1 MRLPISEHFLSVQ
14 GEGILAG
21 IPSFFLRL
29 SGCNLRC
36 TWCDTPHASW
46 EPDGTV
52 QSIDELVAPI
62 ERHIASGGLVRHCV
76 VTGGEPLIFAHLP
89 ALLAR
94 LRQLGMHITI
104 ETAGTV
110 TLAGLGNG
118 APSPVATGA
127 AARAEAPSPALV
139 QLMSISPKLRNST
152 PWNDARDTDG
162 TWAKRHEARRLNIP
176 ALASLLRGP
185 WESQLKFVVS
195 HERDL
200 AEIEELLAA
209 LDGVLGGALRRV
221 RGSPP
226 GDSAAGSLDR
236 SRVLLMPE
244 GTHQAPPGSHAWLAK
259 ACIERGFRYCH
270 RVHIDLFG
278 HVRGT

>member
-1 MRLPISEHFLSVQ
+1 
-14 GEGILAG
+14 
-21 IPSFFLRL
+21 
-29 SGCNLRC
+29 
-36 TWCDTPHASW
+36 
-46 EPDGTV
+46 
-52 QSIDELVAPI
+52 
-62 ERHIASGGLVRHCV
+62 VRHCV

-89 ALLAR
+89 ALLVR

-118 APSPVATGA
+118 APSPAATGA

-162 TWAKRHEARRLNIP
+162 TWAARHEARRLNIP

-209 LDGVLGGALRRV
+209 LDGVLDGVLGGALRSV
-221 RGSPP
+221 RGGSPDESP
-226 GDSAAGSLDR
+226 ASSLDR